1 MRLASTPCVKG
12 QAFKLVLWT
21 GSVGLIAVVLR
32 RLFRRRQKDV
42 NVGNV
47 SEDWLAQHRG
57 SSDTAS
63 WN

>member
-1 MRLASTPCVKG
+1 VKA
-12 QAFKLVLWT
+12 QALRVVLWT
-21 GSVGLIAVVLR
+21 GSVGLIAVILR

-57 SSDTAS
+57 TNDTTH
-63 WN
+63 WQ

>member
-1 MRLASTPCVKG
+1 
-12 QAFKLVLWT
+12 VLWT
-21 GSVGLIAVVLR
+21 GSVGLIAIVLR

-57 SSDTAS
+57 SSDTTS